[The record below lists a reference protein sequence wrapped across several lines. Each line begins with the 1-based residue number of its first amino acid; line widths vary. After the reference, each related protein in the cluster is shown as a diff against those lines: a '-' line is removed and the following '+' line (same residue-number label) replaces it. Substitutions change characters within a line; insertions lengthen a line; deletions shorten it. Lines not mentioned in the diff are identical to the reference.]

1 MLVSYNDEGVSKLR
15 EFEEMVQKMLDG
27 DELCLARLITMI
39 ERSAP
44 EVNQIMSRINFN
56 LGKSHIVGI
65 TGPSGGGKSSL
76 VDRLTGLMRAEG
88 YSVGVVACDPSSPF
102 SGGAVLG
109 DRIRMQ
115 QHYLDKEVFIRS
127 MATRDGRGGLS
138 PTAKE
143 VLKLMDAF
151 GKDYIL
157 VETVGVGQTELDIMD
172 AADTVVVI
180 LVPEAGDAI
189 QAMKAGILEIADIFV
204 INKADREGANAV
216 AEDLRQMLHLNPK
229 HDWWEVPVLTT
240 EAVNNVGI
248 DELYQE
254 IKNHRKAIEKAGQ
267 LDIRRKAQRRA
278 EFLEVVERSVR
289 ERILALIKKNEQ
301 LMASL
306 ERVEQ
311 GEIDPYSATDELLA
325 SKTLLQT
332 WRATQ
337 EREG

>member
-1 MLVSYNDEGVSKLR
+1 MCEV
-15 EFEEMVQKMLDG
+15 EEMVQKMLGG

-44 EVNQIMSRINFN
+44 EVPRIMSQINLN

-65 TGPSGGGKSSL
+65 TGPPGGGKSSIA
-76 VDRLTGLMRAEG
+76 DRLTGLMRADSF
-88 YSVGVVACDPSSPF
+88 SVGMVACDPSSPF

-115 QHYLDKEVFIRS
+115 QHYLDKGVFIRS

-138 PTAKE
+138 PTTKE

-151 GKDYIL
+151 GKDFVL

-172 AADTVVVI
+172 AADTVVVV

-204 INKADREGANAV
+204 INKADREGADAV
-216 AEDLRQMLHLNPK
+216 AEDLKQMLRLNPK
-229 HDWWEVPVLTT
+229 HEWWEIPVLTT
-240 EAVNNVGI
+240 EAINNVGI
-248 DELYQE
+248 DELYE
-254 IKNHRKAIEKAGQ
+254 GIKNHRKALEEAGQ

-278 EFLEVVERSVR
+278 EFLQVVERSVR
-289 ERILALIKKNEQ
+289 ERILALIEKNEQ
-301 LMASL
+301 LMVSL
-306 ERVEQ
+306 KRVEQ
-311 GEIDPYSATDELLA
+311 GEIDPYSATDDLLA
-325 SKTLLQT
+325 SKALLQT
-332 WRATQ
+332 WRATL
-337 EREG
+337 EGEG

>member
-1 MLVSYNDEGVSKLR
+1 
-15 EFEEMVQKMLDG
+15 MVQKMLGG

-44 EVNQIMSRINFN
+44 EVPRIMSQINLN

-65 TGPSGGGKSSL
+65 TGPPGGGKSSIA
-76 VDRLTGLMRAEG
+76 DRLTGLMRADSF
-88 YSVGVVACDPSSPF
+88 SVGIVACDPSSPF

-115 QHYLDKEVFIRS
+115 QHYLDKGVFIRS

-138 PTAKE
+138 PTTKE

-151 GKDYIL
+151 GKDFVL

-172 AADTVVVI
+172 AADTVVVV

-204 INKADREGANAV
+204 INKADREGADAV
-216 AEDLRQMLHLNPK
+216 AEDLKQMLRLNPK
-229 HDWWEVPVLTT
+229 YEWWEVPVLTT
-240 EAVNNVGI
+240 EAINNVGI
-248 DELYQE
+248 DELYE
-254 IKNHRKAIEKAGQ
+254 GIKNHRKALEEAGQ

-278 EFLEVVERSVR
+278 EFLQVVERSVR
-289 ERILALIKKNEQ
+289 ERILALIEKNEQ
-301 LMASL
+301 LTVSL

-311 GEIDPYSATDELLA
+311 GEIDPYSATDDLLA
-325 SKTLLQT
+325 SKALLQT
-332 WRATQ
+332 WRTTL
-337 EREG
+337 EGEG

>member
-1 MLVSYNDEGVSKLR
+1 MCEV
-15 EFEEMVQKMLDG
+15 EEMVQKMLGG
-27 DELCLARLITMI
+27 DEQCLARLITMI
-39 ERSAP
+39 ERGAP
-44 EVNQIMSRINFN
+44 EVPQIMSQINFS
-56 LGKSHIVGI
+56 LGESHIVGI
-65 TGPSGGGKSSL
+65 TGPPGGGKSSIA
-76 VDRLTGLMRAEG
+76 DRLTGLMRADG
-88 YSVGVVACDPSSPF
+88 FSVGVVACDPSSPF

-115 QHYLDKEVFIRS
+115 QHYLDREVFIRS

-151 GKDYIL
+151 GKDFVL

-172 AADTVVVI
+172 AADTVVVV

-204 INKADREGANAV
+204 INKADREGADAV
-216 AEDLRQMLHLNPK
+216 AEDLKQMLRLNPK
-229 HDWWEVPVLTT
+229 HEWWEVPVFTT
-240 EAVNNVGI
+240 EAINNVGI
-248 DELYQE
+248 DELYE
-254 IKNHRKAIEKAGQ
+254 GIRNHRKSLEEAGQ

-278 EFLEVVERSVR
+278 EFLQVVERSVR

-311 GEIDPYSATDELLA
+311 GKIDPYSATDDLLA
-325 SKTLLQT
+325 SKALLQT
-332 WRATQ
+332 WRTTL
-337 EREG
+337 EGEG

>member
-1 MLVSYNDEGVSKLR
+1 MCEV
-15 EFEEMVQKMLDG
+15 EEMVQKMLSG
-27 DELCLARLITMI
+27 DEQCLARLITMI

-44 EVNQIMSRINFN
+44 EVPQIMSQINFN

-65 TGPSGGGKSSL
+65 TGPPGGGKSSIA
-76 VDRLTGLMRAEG
+76 DRLTGLMRADG
-88 YSVGVVACDPSSPF
+88 FSVGMVACDPSSPF

-115 QHYLDKEVFIRS
+115 QHYLDKGVFIRS

-151 GKDYIL
+151 GKDFVL

-172 AADTVVVI
+172 AADTVVVV

-204 INKADREGANAV
+204 INKADREGADAV
-216 AEDLRQMLHLNPK
+216 AEDLKQMLRLNPK
-229 HDWWEVPVLTT
+229 HEWWEVPVFTT
-240 EAVNNVGI
+240 EAINNVGI
-248 DELYQE
+248 DELYE
-254 IKNHRKAIEKAGQ
+254 GIRNHRKALEEAGQ

-278 EFLEVVERSVR
+278 EFLQVVERSVR

-311 GEIDPYSATDELLA
+311 GEIDPYSATDDLLA
-325 SKTLLQT
+325 SKALLQT
-332 WRATQ
+332 WRTTL
-337 EREG
+337 EGEG

>member
-1 MLVSYNDEGVSKLR
+1 MCEV
-15 EFEEMVQKMLDG
+15 EEMVQKMLGG

-44 EVNQIMSRINFN
+44 EVPRIMSQINLN

-65 TGPSGGGKSSL
+65 TGPPGGGKSSIA
-76 VDRLTGLMRAEG
+76 DRLTGLMRADSF
-88 YSVGVVACDPSSPF
+88 SVGIVACDPSSPF

-115 QHYLDKEVFIRS
+115 QHYLDKGVFIRS

-138 PTAKE
+138 PTTKE

-151 GKDYIL
+151 GKDFVL

-172 AADTVVVI
+172 AADTVVVV

-204 INKADREGANAV
+204 INKADREGADAV
-216 AEDLRQMLHLNPK
+216 AEDLKQMLRLNPK
-229 HDWWEVPVLTT
+229 YEWWEIPVLTT
-240 EAVNNVGI
+240 EAINNVGI
-248 DELYQE
+248 DELYE
-254 IKNHRKAIEKAGQ
+254 GIKNHRKALEEAGQ

-278 EFLEVVERSVR
+278 EFLQVVERSVR
-289 ERILALIKKNEQ
+289 ERILALIEKNEQ
-301 LMASL
+301 LTVSL

-311 GEIDPYSATDELLA
+311 GEIDPYSATDDLLA
-325 SKTLLQT
+325 SKALLQT
-332 WRATQ
+332 WRTTL
-337 EREG
+337 EGEG

>member
-1 MLVSYNDEGVSKLR
+1 MCEVD
-15 EFEEMVQKMLDG
+15 EMVQKMLGG
-27 DELCLARLITMI
+27 DEQCLARLITMI

-44 EVNQIMSRINFN
+44 EVPQIMSQINFN

-65 TGPSGGGKSSL
+65 TGPPGGGKSSIA
-76 VDRLTGLMRAEG
+76 DRLTGLMRADG
-88 YSVGVVACDPSSPF
+88 FSVGVVACDPSSPF

-115 QHYLDKEVFIRS
+115 QHYLDKGVFIRS

-151 GKDYIL
+151 GKDFVL

-172 AADTVVVI
+172 AADTVVVV

-204 INKADREGANAV
+204 INKADREGADAV
-216 AEDLRQMLHLNPK
+216 AEDLKQMLRLNPK
-229 HDWWEVPVLTT
+229 HEWWEVPVLTT
-240 EAVNNVGI
+240 EAINNVGI
-248 DELYQE
+248 DELYE
-254 IKNHRKAIEKAGQ
+254 GIKNHRKALEEAGQ

-278 EFLEVVERSVR
+278 EFLQVVERSVR

-301 LMASL
+301 LTVSL

-311 GEIDPYSATDELLA
+311 GEIDPYSATDDLLA
-325 SKTLLQT
+325 SKALLQT
-332 WRATQ
+332 WRTTL
-337 EREG
+337 EGEE

>member
-1 MLVSYNDEGVSKLR
+1 MCEV
-15 EFEEMVQKMLDG
+15 EEMVQKMLGG

-44 EVNQIMSRINFN
+44 EVPRIMSQINLN

-65 TGPSGGGKSSL
+65 TGPPGGGKSSIA
-76 VDRLTGLMRAEG
+76 DRLTGLMRADSF
-88 YSVGVVACDPSSPF
+88 SVGIVACDPSSPF

-115 QHYLDKEVFIRS
+115 QHYLDKGVFIRS

-138 PTAKE
+138 PTTKE

-151 GKDYIL
+151 GKDFVL

-172 AADTVVVI
+172 AADTVVVV

-204 INKADREGANAV
+204 INKADREGADAV
-216 AEDLRQMLHLNPK
+216 AEDLKQMLRLNPK
-229 HDWWEVPVLTT
+229 YEWWEVPVLTT
-240 EAVNNVGI
+240 EAINNVGI
-248 DELYQE
+248 DELYE
-254 IKNHRKAIEKAGQ
+254 GIKNHRKALEEAGQ

-278 EFLEVVERSVR
+278 EFLQVVERSVR

-311 GEIDPYSATDELLA
+311 GEIDPYSATDDLLA
-325 SKTLLQT
+325 SKALLQT
-332 WRATQ
+332 WRTTL
-337 EREG
+337 EGEG